1 MKPIVI
7 TIQDNKIMM
16 SIDEFK
22 KHINDAYDQGF
33 RDASSITSSQSNRWW
48 NELYVGNSSINDA
61 KIATLDTKS
70 NCIDEIVAH
79 HANKEA
85 Y

>member
-7 TIQDNKIMM
+7 TVQDNKILMD
-16 SIDEFK
+16 INEFK

-48 NELYVGNSSINDA
+48 NELTCEPKINLTDTVTYGA
-61 KIATLDTKS
+61 ANDKTTATL
-70 NCIDEIVAH
+70 
-79 HANKEA
+79 
-85 Y
+85 